1 MSFPLTVVS
10 GYWIVKNKHDDKFLN
25 WFKNTL
31 SINCPY
37 VFFGTKETIELAKQ
51 YRKDLPTHY
60 IELEIHDF
68 FTYAYKD
75 KLSVSNSDCP
85 STELNLIWNEKLF
98 LIKKAIELN
107 LFHSDFFLWADAG
120 LCVYRDKEPPNDVFP
135 AISKLETLPKDKF
148 IFTSSI
154 SHTLDIN
161 KMNNYNYHH
170 IAGTSYLFHKDFI
183 DIIIPLYKNKLN
195 NIDPSK
201 MHTDQIILTLIYK
214 ENPDIFY
221 KLGDGYGEVV
231 PLLYQI

>member
-1 MSFPLTVVS
+1 MSFPLTIVS
-10 GYWIVKNKHDDKFLN
+10 GYWIVKNKHDNKFLN

-98 LIKKAIELN
+98 LVKKAIELN
-107 LFHSDFFLWADAG
+107 HFHSDFFLWADAG
-120 LCVYRDKEPPNDVFP
+120 LCVYRDKQPPNKVFP
-135 AISKLETLPKDKF
+135 NILKLATLPKNKF
-148 IFTSSI
+148 IFTSSE
-154 SHTLDIN
+154 SHIFESQ
-161 KMNNYNYHH
+161 KINNYNYHH
-170 IAGTSYLFHKDFI
+170 ICGTSYLFHRENI
-183 DIIIPLYKNKLN
+183 DTIVNLYKDKLN
-195 NIDPSK
+195 NIDDSSR
-201 MHTDQIILTLIYK
+201 MYTDQVILTLIYK
-214 ENPDIFY
+214 ENPVLFH
-221 KLGDGYGEVV
+221 KLGHGYGEAV
-231 PLLYQI
+231 PLLY